1 MYLVYFYAFS
11 FFSLLLASAL
21 AFWDLKRRSP
31 FFVFWITVIF
41 LVIVPSLLDPINRVI
56 NPHVFASTLII
67 DDQSLILYSFYP
79 FLIILT
85 FLFFYLFF
93 YFISGRKEV
102 VFLKYKNVVDDKK
115 SFIYLFFLMTA
126 VIGFYIFYQQFG
138 FSILSSLD
146 FTTRREV
153 SSPLAGFLLFYP
165 FMICCG
171 LGVYFF
177 INKYYFRLAL
187 VVFLYLFLYFVF
199 GGSRQPLIALI
210 LPVIAYYCVG
220 TEKYNYKFLFVTIFA
235 SFFGKFI
242 FDALIYLRN
251 LPSFDDRIS
260 ALLAPNELMISVA
273 NRDGSEENVRYAF
286 YYFIQNADNLNGYF
300 TFEYFFRT
308 LLFWLPSSLDIF
320 DIKPQDFEYKMFA
333 DYMNGQEGTM
343 HPTIFGSIYADSGW
357 FFLPWVIFLSA
368 IFYFLPIYIRRFN
381 GVVFYCI
388 WSTALFYSF
397 MLARGSIYASIVV
410 LAVAIVFGICVKN
423 INFKLGK

>member
-1 MYLVYFYAFS
+1 
-11 FFSLLLASAL
+11 
-21 AFWDLKRRSP
+21 
-31 FFVFWITVIF
+31 
-41 LVIVPSLLDPINRVI
+41 
-56 NPHVFASTLII
+56 
-67 DDQSLILYSFYP
+67 
-79 FLIILT
+79 
-85 FLFFYLFF
+85 
-93 YFISGRKEV
+93 
-102 VFLKYKNVVDDKK
+102 
-115 SFIYLFFLMTA
+115 
-126 VIGFYIFYQQFG
+126 
-138 FSILSSLD
+138 
-146 FTTRREV
+146 
-153 SSPLAGFLLFYP
+153 
-165 FMICCG
+165 
-171 LGVYFF
+171 
-177 INKYYFRLAL
+177 
-187 VVFLYLFLYFVF
+187 
-199 GGSRQPLIALI
+199 
-210 LPVIAYYCVG
+210 
-220 TEKYNYKFLFVTIFA
+220 
-235 SFFGKFI
+235 
-242 FDALIYLRN
+242 
-251 LPSFDDRIS
+251 
-260 ALLAPNELMISVA
+260 MISVA

-381 GVVFYCI
+381 GVVFFCI